1 MSLVTDTKSVF
12 TYVYIIDS
20 NYLASRYISS
30 LLSAESYLHVKTTEI
45 SRLDRRGPVD
55 TRRCLV
61 IVDQF
66 SVSAPL
72 IPYGQKLKACF
83 PDSGL
88 LVIGEHDF
96 CSRLQRIFQPWVL
109 AVVEYDQVKGL
120 RRVVAQAADLLSEVE
135 PSSLIHEPSPRPFL
149 LQHAGISKRELE
161 IFELL
166 CLRLSNKEIASLL
179 DITVATVKF
188 HVSNIFAKTNVRRRR
203 EFFSKM
209 DAFKGPIELNEC
221 RPRPAKSVYMSLTA
235 GSVQTE
241 SIDSN
246 QRRP

>member
-1 MSLVTDTKSVF
+1 MDTNSVF
-12 TYVYIIDS
+12 TYVYVIDS
-20 NYLASRYISS
+20 NYLASQYICS
-30 LLSAESYLHVKTTEI
+30 LLTAQSYVHLKTIEI
-45 SRLDRRGPVD
+45 SRLERRAPVD

-66 SVSAPL
+66 SVSAPW

-109 AVVEYDQVKGL
+109 AVVEYAHVTRLGHA
-120 RRVVAQAADLLSEVE
+120 VAQAADLLSEVE
-135 PSSLIHEPSPRPFL
+135 SSSLIHEPSPRPFL

-209 DAFKGPIELNEC
+209 DSFKGPRKLKEC
-221 RPRPAKSVYMSLTA
+221 GLRSPKSVYMNLTT
-235 GSVQTE
+235 GPLQDR
-241 SIDSN
+241 ID
-246 QRRP
+246 